1 MLSLNIQI
9 QTAKELSLIIDE
21 HVNGPKASTFT
32 SFMRAR
38 LVYSST
44 LARLNAII
52 VSVSYFLATRCY
64 KYNVNRS
71 QEKRLQLQHG
81 F

>member
-52 VSVSYFLATRCY
+52 VSVSYFLATRY